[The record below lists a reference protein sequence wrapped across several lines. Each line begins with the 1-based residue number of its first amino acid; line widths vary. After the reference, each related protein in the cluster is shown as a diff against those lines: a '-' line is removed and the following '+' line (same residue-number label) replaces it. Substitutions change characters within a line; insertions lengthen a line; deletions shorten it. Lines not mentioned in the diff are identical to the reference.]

1 MYIGSA
7 LGVVFAGD
15 LITLYIFWESM
26 ALTSVILILARRTDA
41 STQAAFR
48 YVIVH
53 IFGGLVL
60 LAGIV
65 LHIYNTGSITFTQFT
80 AETLSTW
87 LILIGFLVNAAA
99 YPLSSWLP
107 DAYPEASVFG
117 AVILSAYT
125 SKTAVYTLIRGFPGW
140 EILIVLGC
148 IMAIYGVIYGLLEND
163 ISRNFILLYCE
174 SGWFYV
180 GCGGDWVSISTG
192 GCGGSCVLSYYLQRL
207 VVDVSGCG
215 LVSDWN
221 QQMLRVGWTY

>member
-1 MYIGSA
+1 
-7 LGVVFAGD
+7 
-15 LITLYIFWESM
+15 M

-117 AVILSAYT
+117 GVILSAYT

-140 EILIVLGC
+140 EILIILGC

-163 ISRNFILLYCE
+163 IRGI
-174 SGWFYV
+174 
-180 GCGGDWVSISTG
+180 
-192 GCGGSCVLSYYLQRL
+192 LSYSIVNQVGFML
-207 VVDVSGCG
+207 VAVGIGSPLALAGAAAHAFCHIIYKG
-215 LVSDWN
+215 LLWMSAGAVFVSDWK